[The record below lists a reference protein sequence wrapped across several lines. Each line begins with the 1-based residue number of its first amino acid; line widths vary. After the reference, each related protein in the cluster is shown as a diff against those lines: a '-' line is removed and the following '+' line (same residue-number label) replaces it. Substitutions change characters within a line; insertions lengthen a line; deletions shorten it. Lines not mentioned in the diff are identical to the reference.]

1 MLIVL
6 APLMI
11 VVAFLVMISSS
22 GPILYRQVRIGLNV
36 RRVRDRRDRSFSTN
50 TQEKRSNRCDRRM
63 AQAYGKPFVLY
74 KFRTMR
80 TDAEKDGAKFA
91 VKGDPRVTRLGRFL
105 RRTRIDELP
114 QLWNVL
120 RGEMTLVGPRPERPE
135 FIDQLS
141 REIPDYLMRL
151 AMKPGLTG
159 LAQVLN
165 GYDNEVEGFR
175 RKVALDLV
183 YLQNCSVWNDV
194 KILLWTVEVVLTGK
208 GAI

>member
-1 MLIVL
+1 
-6 APLMI
+6 
-11 VVAFLVMISSS
+11 
-22 GPILYRQVRIGLNV
+22 
-36 RRVRDRRDRSFSTN
+36 
-50 TQEKRSNRCDRRM
+50 
-63 AQAYGKPFVLY
+63 
-74 KFRTMR
+74 
-80 TDAEKDGAKFA
+80 
-91 VKGDPRVTRLGRFL
+91 
-105 RRTRIDELP
+105 
-114 QLWNVL
+114 
-120 RGEMTLVGPRPERPE
+120 
-135 FIDQLS
+135 
-141 REIPDYLMRL
+141 MRL